1 MSQFVSVRH
10 VGRSFDG
17 RAGVVTALKDINL
30 DIRSGEFIALVG
42 PSGCGKSTL
51 LRSIAG
57 LDLGFSGEILVGGEP
72 VTGPKRTRG
81 LVFQEARLLPWLTAS
96 ANIAFGM
103 KQASEREK
111 QERVRELLE
120 LVGLVGFEDA
130 YPHQLSGGMAQRVA
144 IARALAP
151 RPSILLMD
159 EPFGALDAFT
169 RIKLQDALRD
179 IWRSQN
185 VTTVFVT
192 HDIDESLVLAEKVV
206 VMSARP
212 GRIAEV
218 IEVDLPYPRDRVS
231 DGFARYRN
239 ILLNSFGLH

>member
-10 VGRSFDG
+10 VGRSFASRG
-17 RAGVVTALKDINL
+17 KRVTALSDVNL
-30 DIRSGEFIALVG
+30 DIKSGEFVVLVG

-51 LRSIAG
+51 LRSISG
-57 LDLGFSGEILVGGEP
+57 LDLGYSGEILVGGQP
-72 VTGPKRTRG
+72 VRGPDRSRG
-81 LVFQEARLLPWLTAS
+81 LVFQEARLLPWLTAG

-103 KQASEREK
+103 KAGAREK
-111 QERVRELLE
+111 RERVRELLD
-120 LVGLVGFEDA
+120 LVGLAGFEDA

-169 RIKLQDALRD
+169 RIKLQDAVRD
-179 IWRSQN
+179 IWRSQG

-192 HDIDESLVLAEKVV
+192 HDIDESLVLGQRVV
-206 VMSARP
+206 IMSARP
-212 GRIAEV
+212 GRISE
-218 IEVDLPYPRDRVS
+218 ILDVDLPYPRDRVS
-231 DGFARYRN
+231 EDFAKYRN
-239 ILLNSFGLH
+239 RLLNSFGLH

>member
-1 MSQFVSVRH
+1 MSQFVSIRD
-10 VGRSFDG
+10 VGRVFEARGGS
-17 RAGVVTALKDINL
+17 VTALKDIDL
-30 DIRSGEFIALVG
+30 EIAAGEFVMLVG

-57 LDLGFSGEILVGGEP
+57 LDLGFSGEILVGDQP
-72 VTGPKRTRG
+72 VRGPKRSRG
-81 LVFQEARLLPWLTAS
+81 LVFQEPRLLPWLTAG

-103 KQASEREK
+103 KAGEK
-111 QERVRELLE
+111 EKRDRVRELLE
-120 LVGLVGFEDA
+120 LVGLSGFEDA

-192 HDIDESLVLAEKVV
+192 HDIDESLVLGQKVV

-212 GRIAEV
+212 GRISDV
-218 IEVDLPYPRDRVS
+218 ISVDLPYPRDRVS
-231 DGFARYRN
+231 DAFSRYRTR
-239 ILLNSFGLH
+239 LMTSFGLH

>member
-1 MSQFVSVRH
+1 MKEFVSIRN
-10 VGRSFDG
+10 VGRSFEARG
-17 RAGVVTALKDINL
+17 TTVTALNDINL
-30 DIRSGEFIALVG
+30 AIRQGEFVVLVG

-57 LDLGFSGEILVGGEP
+57 LDLGFSGEIRIGGDQ
-72 VTGPKRTRG
+72 VRGPRRSRG
-81 LVFQEARLLPWLTAS
+81 MVFQEARLLPWLTAGK
-96 ANIAFGM
+96 NIAFGM
-103 KQASEREK
+103 KASEEEK
-111 QERVRELLE
+111 LARVHELLK
-120 LVGLVGFEDA
+120 LVGLAGFEDA

-151 RPSILLMD
+151 RPGILLMD

-179 IWRSQN
+179 IWRSQG

-206 VMSARP
+206 IMSARP
-212 GRIAEV
+212 GRISEV
-218 IEVDLPYPRDRVS
+218 IDVDLPYPRDRMS
-231 DGFARYRN
+231 DGFTRYRN
-239 ILLNSFGLH
+239 ILLKSFGLH

>member
-1 MSQFVSVRH
+1 MSQFVSVRN
-10 VGRSFDG
+10 VSRTFEGRG
-17 RAGVVTALKDINL
+17 QGVTALSDVSL
-30 DIRSGEFIALVG
+30 DIRPGEFVVLVG

-57 LDLGFSGEILVGGEP
+57 LDLGFSGEILAGGQPVVGP
-72 VTGPKRTRG
+72 NRSRG
-81 LVFQEARLLPWLTAS
+81 LVFQEARLLPWLTAGG
-96 ANIAFGM
+96 NIAFGLR
-103 KQASEREK
+103 AGPEEK
-111 QERVRELLE
+111 RARVGELLD
-120 LVGLVGFEDA
+120 LVGLAGFEDA

-151 RPSILLMD
+151 RPTILLMD

-192 HDIDESLVLAEKVV
+192 HDIDESLALGQRVV

-212 GRIAEV
+212 GRISQV

-231 DGFARYRN
+231 EAFSRYRN
-239 ILLNSFGLH
+239 SLMNSFGLH

>member
-1 MSQFVSVRH
+1 MSDYVSVRH
-10 VGRSFDG
+10 VGRSFQSRG
-17 RAGVVTALKDINL
+17 AVVTALKDINL
-30 DIRSGEFIALVG
+30 DIGRGEFVVLVG

-57 LDLGFSGEILVGGEP
+57 LDVGFSGDILIGGDRVVRP
-72 VTGPKRTRG
+72 NRSRG
-81 LVFQEARLLPWLTAS
+81 LVFQEARLLPWLTAGR
-96 ANIAFGM
+96 NIAFGM
-103 KQASEREK
+103 KASEREK
-111 QERVRELLE
+111 RERVRELLD
-120 LVGLVGFEDA
+120 LVGLAGFEDS

-192 HDIDESLVLAEKVV
+192 HDIDESLVLGQKVV

-218 IEVDLPYPRDRVS
+218 IDVDLPYPRDRVS
-231 DGFARYRN
+231 DDFARYRN
-239 ILLNSFGLH
+239 MLLTSFGLH

>member
-1 MSQFVSVRH
+1 MGQFVSVRH
-10 VGRSFDG
+10 AGRSFESRG
-17 RAGVVTALKDINL
+17 QRLTALKDINL
-30 DIRSGEFIALVG
+30 EIGSGEFTVLVG

-57 LDLGFSGEILVGGEP
+57 LDLGFTGEISVGGQP
-72 VTGPKRTRG
+72 VRGPSRSRG
-81 LVFQEARLLPWLTAS
+81 LVFQEARLLPWLTAGS
-96 ANIAFGM
+96 NIAFGM
-103 KQASEREK
+103 KAGAAEK
-111 QERVRELLE
+111 RERVRELLD
-120 LVGLVGFEDA
+120 LVGLAGFEDA
-130 YPHQLSGGMAQRVA
+130 YPYQLSGGMAQRVA

-151 RPSILLMD
+151 SPSILLMD

-192 HDIDESLVLAEKVV
+192 HDIDESLVLGQKVV

-212 GRIAEV
+212 GRISEV
-218 IEVDLPYPRDRVS
+218 IDVDLPYPRDRVS
-231 DGFARYRN
+231 DDFARYRN
-239 ILLNSFGLH
+239 RLLNSFGLH